1 MLMAHLRALID
12 SLLVIG
18 GKAYVFPCHSDLY
31 ASPLPPSLMSSCDV
45 VCHVCSSP
53 VTSLIDENS
62 SVFIWKHA
70 LSAFVKCFVFGAG
83 VSLVC

>member
-1 MLMAHLRALID
+1 MKGRSMAQMFCSFGRRSAMLMAHLRALID

-31 ASPLPPSLMSSCDV
+31 ASPLPPSLLSSCDV

-62 SVFIWKHA
+62 SVFI
-70 LSAFVKCFVFGAG
+70 
-83 VSLVC
+83 